1 MLLVG
6 SVVPCD
12 SFRMANYN
20 DAVVM
25 GSSLLAVK
33 IGTLH
38 FLTVRSR
45 LLSGDFA
52 TGRPQNEAWKEEG
65 KMLPIYAKMFTCM
78 LCAIGP
84 SPSTDRFTGLVA
96 NAVENEPYFMALAVA
111 IATLGKPSP
120 MAATLVK
127 TYVAGRYFHALVYLT
142 EFPEVLQPHKT
153 FIRAQGF
160 LAGQAAL
167 LGLALSQLL

>member
-1 MLLVG
+1 
-6 SVVPCD
+6 
-12 SFRMANYN
+12 MANYN

-65 KMLPIYAKMFTCM
+65 KMLPMYGLFFKVSLGAFGPM
-78 LCAIGP
+78 LA
-84 SPSTDRFTGLVA
+84 STDRFTGLVA

-120 MAATLVK
+120 MASTLVK
-127 TYVAGRYFHALVYLT
+127 TYVAGRYFHALVYLA

-167 LGLALSQLL
+167 FGLALSQLL